1 MRRRPQGLNEQL
13 AGSHALQAIEFA
25 SVDHHH
31 GVTAMQSDRL
41 RPIAMGHPHEL
52 TESGLGVLKAPMP
65 AQGLCGRY
73 CHV

>member
-1 MRRRPQGLNEQL
+1 
-13 AGSHALQAIEFA
+13 
-25 SVDHHH
+25 
-31 GVTAMQSDRL
+31 MQSDRL

-52 TESGLGVLKAPMP
+52 TESGLGVLKAPMT